1 MDQGQLLSDDAAKE
15 PGNSSASINRT
26 AKFHRKECDFMGSSP
41 IHNKLLIGPIL
52 FLCCTNSQSCS
63 ELISELA
70 MHYPEDTFSLH
81 IFLYS
86 GSYILFS
93 PPSIM
98 FLEPWRMLDVPFRPN
113 TPPPLSLVP
122 QLVTSFSTNCY
133 SPQS

>member
-15 PGNSSASINRT
+15 PDNSSVSINRT
-26 AKFHRKECDFMGSSP
+26 AKFHRKECDFMGPSP

-70 MHYPEDTFSLH
+70 MHYPEDTFLLH

-93 PPSIM
+93 PSSIM